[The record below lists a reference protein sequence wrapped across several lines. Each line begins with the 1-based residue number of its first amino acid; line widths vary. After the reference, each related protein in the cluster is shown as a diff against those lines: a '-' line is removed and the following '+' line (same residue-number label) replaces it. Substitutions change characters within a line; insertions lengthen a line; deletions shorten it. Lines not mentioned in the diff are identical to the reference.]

1 MAIIEE
7 CLWCARQCVRYSTSA
22 TSCNPQI
29 SLVLTGWN
37 RYPHLWQMRK
47 LKLKKGKWF
56 ASICITDKWL
66 NWDFIPNIS
75 LKHISISLYFW
86 HYRAVHRSRNSLC
99 DHSGLRLGVC
109 LGYKFAFLLGLEF
122 QFSWLEPWLPAVR
135 GRTLTETAH
144 PGQTP

>member
-1 MAIIEE
+1 MVIIKE
-7 CLWCARQCVRYSTSA
+7 CLRRARQCVRYSTST

-37 RYPHLWQMRK
+37 RYPYLWQMRK
-47 LKLKKGKWF
+47 LELKGGKWF

-86 HYRAVHRSRNSLC
+86 HYRAVPRSWNSLC
-99 DHSGLRLGVC
+99 GHSGLGLGVC
-109 LGYKFAFLLGLEF
+109 LSCRFTVLLGLEC
-122 QFSWLEPWLPAVR
+122 QFSWLEPWHPAVR
-135 GRTLTETAH
+135 GHTLTETAH
-144 PGQTP
+144 PGQAP